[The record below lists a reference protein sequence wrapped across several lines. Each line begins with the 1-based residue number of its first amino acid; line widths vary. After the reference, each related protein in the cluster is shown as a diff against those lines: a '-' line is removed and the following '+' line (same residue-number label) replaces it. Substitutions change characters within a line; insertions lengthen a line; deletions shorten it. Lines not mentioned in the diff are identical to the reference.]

1 MRTILTLDDDVAAKL
16 KEEARATGKPLKEV
30 VNESI
35 RLGLQ
40 AKTQKPKRT
49 FKVRNIG
56 ARIGM
61 NFTNVERMLQQIEGP
76 DYR

>member
-1 MRTILTLDDDVAAKL
+1 MRTTLTLDDDVASKL
-16 KEEARATGKPLKEV
+16 KEAARVTGKPFKEV

>member
-1 MRTILTLDDDVAAKL
+1 MRTTLTLDDDVASKL
-16 KEEARATGKPLKEV
+16 KEAARATGKPFKEV

-40 AKTQKPKRT
+40 AKAQKPKRT

-76 DYR
+76 EYR